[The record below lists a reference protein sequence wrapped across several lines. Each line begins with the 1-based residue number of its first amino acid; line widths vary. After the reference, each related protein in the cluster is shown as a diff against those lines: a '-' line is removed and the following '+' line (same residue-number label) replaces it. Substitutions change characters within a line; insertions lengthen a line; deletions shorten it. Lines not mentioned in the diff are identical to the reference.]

1 MFKTFGEYWNNGKI
15 KEFTKVLIA
24 LILLIIVVTI
34 LIEIVCIFLG
44 IPILNLIYGVDLNSY
59 KIDLLILVLS
69 GCFYSISV
77 LMLYVSTTI
86 RKQKYTTAIYI
97 IVSII
102 ALIISS
108 VLVSNIG
115 MRGAS
120 ISNVIITIVLAT
132 LLTLVNVK
140 EIYEKNKKNKI
151 IEK

>member
-1 MFKTFGEYWNNGKI
+1 
-15 KEFTKVLIA
+15 
-24 LILLIIVVTI
+24 
-34 LIEIVCIFLG
+34 
-44 IPILNLIYGVDLNSY
+44 
-59 KIDLLILVLS
+59 
-69 GCFYSISV
+69 
-77 LMLYVSTTI
+77 MLYVSTTI

-120 ISNVIITIVLAT
+120 ISNVIITVVLAT

-140 EIYEKNKKNKI
+140 EIYAKNKKNKI